1 MTYTRNAL
9 SDPSC
14 SALQW
19 ADPFYAYVIATV
31 DTLGYLCGITMKD
44 LYLHP
49 EACIEAFRS
58 GKPKLHEMLGDDVH
72 VIVPYTTPVIKYGH
86 INSLGIPLLFPDT
99 GQVALDMQPQ
109 EIPSIISFLEKSQA
123 QDFATKG
130 ETPRYLAYLDEMR
143 KAFPGERV
151 HWGWQWEG
159 PLTTAWA
166 LAGMNSMYGVYDDP
180 EAFHRYLYLATAS
193 IVEYTRFYC
202 KVDGTAVLDP
212 FPDHGRLCDDIAAM
226 FSPSMWPQAVLPYWE
241 QFYTAPIPERKL
253 HCEDMKPDHLPL
265 LDSLNLKD
273 YDPGISAHL
282 NPTIIQARTKTPFC
296 WRLGSFHYADLSL
309 DGVENLVKDAAKA
322 GARYVFTV
330 MEPIMCE
337 PQTIAKVRRFYHIG
351 ASHQRKPSNQT

>member
-1 MTYTRNAL
+1 MNHTREAL

-44 LYLHP
+44 LYLQP
-49 EACIEAFRS
+49 EACIEAYIS
-58 GKPKLHEMLGDDVH
+58 GKQKLQKLLGDTVH
-72 VIVPYTTPVIKYGH
+72 IIVPYTTPVIKYGH
-86 INSLGIPLLFPDT
+86 LNSLGIPLRFPDT

-109 EIPSIISFLEKSQA
+109 DIPAIVSFLEKSQGM
-123 QDFATKG
+123 DFSTSG
-130 ETPRYLAYLDEMR
+130 NTPRYLAYLDEMR
-143 KAFPGERV
+143 KAFPGKRV

-166 LAGMNSMYGVYDDP
+166 LSGMHSMYCVYDAP
-180 EAFHRYLYLATAS
+180 EVFHRFMRLATAS
-193 IVEYTRFYC
+193 IVEYTKFYC
-202 KVDGTAVLDP
+202 KIDGTSVLDP

-226 FSPSMWPQAVLPYWE
+226 FSPAMWPEVVLPYWE
-241 QFYTAPIPERKL
+241 QFFTAPIPERKL
-253 HCEDMKPDHLPL
+253 HCEDMKPDHLDM
-265 LDSLNLKD
+265 LDSLELKD

-282 NPTIIQARTKTPFC
+282 NPTIISSKTRTPFC

-309 DGVENLVKDAAKA
+309 EMVDDLVVKAAEA

-330 MEPIMCE
+330 MEPIMCD
-337 PQTIAKVRRFYHIG
+337 PQTIAKVQRFHHSG
-351 ASHQRKPSNQT
+351 LEVRERMVERK